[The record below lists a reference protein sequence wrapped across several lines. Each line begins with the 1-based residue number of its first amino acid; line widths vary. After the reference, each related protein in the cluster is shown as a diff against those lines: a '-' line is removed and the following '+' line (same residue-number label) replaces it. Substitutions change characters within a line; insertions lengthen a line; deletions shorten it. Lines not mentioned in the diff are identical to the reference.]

1 MSDAAFCKRCGTSM
15 SADTAQGLC
24 PACLLEQGLGGAV
37 GGAARVMRVWT
48 KPRPCLGVGEHAGRA
63 GAGNGGTLQ
72 PADLRGSFR
81 SSRYLELLG
90 RGGMGVVYKARQR
103 GLDRLVALKVLPPG
117 VDRDPGFQERFVR
130 EARALARMSHPNI
143 VAVHDFGQ
151 VEGQYYFLMEYVD
164 GVNLRR
170 MLQSGNLS
178 PGEALGIVPQ
188 ICDALQYAH
197 EEGIVHRDI
206 KPENILLDRRGRV
219 KIADFGLAKIL
230 TGGSVPGR
238 GYTLTA
244 SQAVMGTPH
253 YMAPEQFERPNT
265 VDHRADIYS
274 LGVVF
279 YEMLTGELPLGRFP
293 PPSRMVQVDVRLD
306 EVVLRT
312 LEKEPRQ
319 RYQRADDV
327 KTELASFASARTSAG
342 LGQGPAPAAPA
353 APVWSAAAAAAAP
366 LGGPPALPAAAFPAG
381 PPPRFPRG
389 DLGRDLGR
397 AVFRRHPLPDSCA
410 GPNRRRDPGGRAAD
424 SAARPAHLGH
434 GDRTAAHGLGLR
446 ARPVGTT
453 VLGLVGISRIRRSR
467 GQVIGLPLAVF
478 DALLFP
484 LLFLD
489 FVFVVGLLRL
499 MDPPENALPKVAW
512 ILCVMAL
519 LIDFLLAMWAWRVAS
534 RPAES
539 APQAARPA
547 RPAAGNPH
555 QPCNTPFSRG
565 DRSGRRSRSLP
576 WCSRAWVS
584 AGA

>member
-24 PACLLEQGLGGAV
+24 PACLLEQGLGGA
-37 GGAARVMRVWT
+37 GGAA
-48 KPRPCLGVGEHAGRA
+48 AGYASVDETAAMPGGGGARA
-63 GAGNGGTLQ
+63 GGPGTANGGTLQ
-72 PADLRGSFR
+72 PGDLARLFPQ
-81 SSRYLELLG
+81 LEILDLLG

-188 ICDALQYAH
+188 VCDALQYAH

-230 TGGSVPGR
+230 TGGSASPER

-319 RYQRADDV
+319 RYQRAGDV
-327 KTELASFASARTSAG
+327 KTELASFASARTSDG
-342 LGQGPAPAAPA
+342 VGHGPPRRRSGARPPR
-353 APVWSAAAAAAAP
+353 PPRRSAAH
-366 LGGPPALPAAAFPAG
+366 
-381 PPPRFPRG
+381 
-389 DLGRDLGR
+389 
-397 AVFRRHPLPDSCA
+397 RHCP
-410 GPNRRRDPGGRAAD
+410 
-424 SAARPAHLGH
+424 
-434 GDRTAAHGLGLR
+434 
-446 ARPVGTT
+446 
-453 VLGLVGISRIRRSR
+453 SRH
-467 GQVIGLPLAVF
+467 
-478 DALLFP
+478 
-484 LLFLD
+484 
-489 FVFVVGLLRL
+489 
-499 MDPPENALPKVAW
+499 
-512 ILCVMAL
+512 C
-519 LIDFLLAMWAWRVAS
+519 
-534 RPAES
+534 
-539 APQAARPA
+539 
-547 RPAAGNPH
+547 
-555 QPCNTPFSRG
+555 
-565 DRSGRRSRSLP
+565 RSGRRA
-576 WCSRAWVS
+576 SRARRS
-584 AGA
+584 GARSGPCCSSSRCFA